1 MKSWIVTSITTMA
14 LLFAALVVPVR
25 LAAQEQADHYR
36 LFNLGNL
43 SGTASEG
50 NTINNIGWAIGAA
63 DQTGDTTEHATV
75 WIYGLRFDLGTLG
88 GPNSDVQWPN
98 KNDHGQIAGFSET
111 AALDPLGE
119 SWSCTA
125 FTPTGVPTG
134 HVCTGFVWQFG
145 VMSPLPTLGGNNG
158 FAAGENNLGE
168 IVGWAETTVHDSTCV
183 LPQVLQFLP
192 VVYGPGV
199 GQITQLPTFVS
210 SGVVDP
216 DGAATAINDNGQIV
230 GISGTCDT
238 SVGAFSAK
246 HALLWENGTVIS
258 LGNLGGQGWNTPMAI
273 NRRGDT
279 IVGFSD
285 LPGDVSA
292 GVLTPNFHAFIWT
305 KESGKMTD
313 IGVLPGDTLSEALD
327 VNDQGQVVGV
337 SIPSFHAFIYENNKL
352 RDLNVLMPKGSP
364 LLLIGANG
372 INERGEI
379 TGQAC
384 IIADGGCPL
393 GNNIPAFLAIPK
405 FNGFDR
411 DTGDVSAEARNSDAT
426 SITVSEGVRQQMMRK
441 LAFGHFGSEPARSQ

>member
-1 MKSWIVTSITTMA
+1 MKSWIVTFVTTMA
-14 LLFAALVVPVR
+14 LLFAALVLPLR

-246 HALLWENGTVIS
+246 HALLWENGTVIN

-285 LPGDVSA
+285 LPGDVSG

-352 RDLNVLMPKGSP
+352 RDLNALMPKGSP

-411 DTGDVSAEARNSDAT
+411 DTADVSAEARNSDAT

-441 LAFGHFGSEPARSQ
+441 LAFGHFGSEPATSQ

>member
-1 MKSWIVTSITTMA
+1 MA
-14 LLFAALVVPVR
+14 LLFAALVLPLR

-246 HALLWENGTVIS
+246 HALLWENGTVIN

-285 LPGDVSA
+285 LPGDVSG

-352 RDLNVLMPKGSP
+352 RDLNALMPKGSP

-411 DTGDVSAEARNSDAT
+411 DTADVSAEARNSDAT

-441 LAFGHFGSEPARSQ
+441 LAFGHFGSEPATSQ

>member
-14 LLFAALVVPVR
+14 LLFAALVVPLR

-50 NTINNIGWAIGAA
+50 NTLNNIGWAIGAA

-285 LPGDVSA
+285 LPGDVSG

>member
-50 NTINNIGWAIGAA
+50 NTLNNIGWAIGAA

-285 LPGDVSA
+285 LPGDVSG

-372 INERGEI
+372 INEHGEI

-426 SITVSEGVRQQMMRK
+426 SITVSEGVRQQMTRK

>member
-1 MKSWIVTSITTMA
+1 
-14 LLFAALVVPVR
+14 
-25 LAAQEQADHYR
+25 
-36 LFNLGNL
+36 
-43 SGTASEG
+43 
-50 NTINNIGWAIGAA
+50 
-63 DQTGDTTEHATV
+63 
-75 WIYGLRFDLGTLG
+75 
-88 GPNSDVQWPN
+88 
-98 KNDHGQIAGFSET
+98 
-111 AALDPLGE
+111 
-119 SWSCTA
+119 
-125 FTPTGVPTG
+125 
-134 HVCTGFVWQFG
+134 
-145 VMSPLPTLGGNNG
+145 
-158 FAAGENNLGE
+158 
-168 IVGWAETTVHDSTCV
+168 
-183 LPQVLQFLP
+183 
-192 VVYGPGV
+192 
-199 GQITQLPTFVS
+199 
-210 SGVVDP
+210 
-216 DGAATAINDNGQIV
+216 
-230 GISGTCDT
+230 
-238 SVGAFSAK
+238 
-246 HALLWENGTVIS
+246 
-258 LGNLGGQGWNTPMAI
+258 MAI

-285 LPGDVSA
+285 LPGDVSG

-352 RDLNVLMPKGSP
+352 RDLNALMPKGSP

-411 DTGDVSAEARNSDAT
+411 DTADVSAEARNSDAT

-441 LAFGHFGSEPARSQ
+441 LAFGHFGSEPATSQ

>member
-285 LPGDVSA
+285 LPGDVSG